1 MERMLHWL
9 WLTNIPG
16 IKNTDINAIM
26 EHFDTVDDVF
36 AANDFSGI
44 PGLKPIIKTE
54 LKNKSLKTVESI
66 LNRTQQIGAEIL
78 TFDNPRFPDLLRQ
91 IDNPPYVLYVSGE
104 IMKWDRLLT
113 IGVVGT
119 RSCTDYGIAA
129 TKHIC
134 PGLAENGVTI
144 VSGLARGIDT
154 VAAISALN
162 AGAKTIAVLGC
173 GLDIAYPPE
182 NADIMKDIKE
192 HGAII
197 SEYPPGTEPKRGNF
211 PQRNRIISGLSR
223 GVLVA
228 EAPKGSGALIT
239 AKYALEQGKDVFA
252 VPGSIF
258 KENSAG
264 TNALLCNM
272 AKPATCSGDILAEY
286 SYEITHMKLEK
297 PEKTAVG
304 KIFGKTHEEPC
315 GDVNNEIK
323 ISLTDKKYA
332 ALSENEKAV
341 MMLLNEGNMHIDD
354 IKRRSGVDVSELMSV
369 LSMLEFGGFIQKI
382 PGNCYKINI

>member
-16 IKNTDINAIM
+16 IKNTDITALT
-26 EHFDTVDDVF
+26 EHFDTADDIF
-36 AANDFSGI
+36 AAKDFSGV
-44 PGLKPIIKTE
+44 PGLKPIIRSG

-78 TFDNPRFPDLLRQ
+78 TFDDPRFPDLLRQ

-104 IMKWDRLLT
+104 MMKWDRLLT
-113 IGVVGT
+113 ISVVGT
-119 RSCTDYGIAA
+119 RSCSDYGIAA

-134 PGLAENGVTI
+134 PGLAESGVTI
-144 VSGLARGIDT
+144 VSGMARGIDT
-154 VAAISALN
+154 VAAISAMD

-173 GLDIAYPPE
+173 GLDIVYPPE
-182 NADIMKDIKE
+182 NADVMQRIKE
-192 HGAII
+192 HGAVI
-197 SEYPPGTEPKRGNF
+197 SEYPPGTEPKRSNF

-223 GVLVA
+223 GVLVV
-228 EAPKGSGALIT
+228 EAPEGSGALIT

-258 KENSAG
+258 KANSAG

-286 SYEITHMKLEK
+286 SYEITHMQLEK
-297 PEKTAVG
+297 PKKSLIG
-304 KIFGKTHEEPC
+304 KIFGKQQASPQSA
-315 GDVNNEIK
+315 VNNEIK
-323 ISLTDKKYA
+323 ISLADKKYA
-332 ALSENEKAV
+332 ALSEDERAV

-369 LSMLEFGGFIQKI
+369 LSMLEFSGFIQKI